1 MQRTRRKASQTNPK
15 HPSKP
20 VTPDP
25 KARAVTTLNVRND
38 TNESYFDRRPI
49 EVGGF
54 RLGGR
59 RAVPV
64 GRPTLEGYTAA
75 LQFACDAHEG
85 SPYWIGDLVSYADS
99 REDWKERLSQAQSV
113 TGLSIDRLHDLGY
126 VGRRT
131 PLKARLVS
139 PSIEH
144 SRAVAKLPDELDRL
158 DWLRKA
164 REEGWSVRDLRLNL
178 KAARLAKVIEG
189 QAVLEGQYR
198 VWLADPGWIYG
209 NRQPSGTGQK
219 EHYEGMTIEALCKL
233 PVAAHAAQ
241 DAVLFCWVTA
251 PMLYEQPGPNDVI
264 RAWGFTPKTGM
275 VWHKRRHNFGNYVSV
290 RHEHVIIATRGSCT
304 PDRPT
309 PMIDSVFTSE
319 LKSAHDL
326 EHSEKPEDLRAIIER
341 LYDGRR
347 IEMFARRR
355 SPGWATFG
363 NAARLIAAPEL
374 EAM

>member
-1 MQRTRRKASQTNPK
+1 MKSL
-15 HPSKP
+15 SK
-20 VTPDP
+20 
-25 KARAVTTLNVRND
+25 LVRND
-38 TNESYFDRRPI
+38 TNQQSYFDLRPM

-54 RLGGR
+54 RFTGR
-59 RAVPV
+59 GVVPV
-64 GRPTLEGYTAA
+64 GRPTLNGYASA
-75 LQFACDAHEG
+75 LQLASDAHEG
-85 SPYWIGDLVSYADS
+85 SPYWVADLVSYGDS
-99 REDWKERLSQAQSV
+99 REDWKERLSQAQAV

-131 PLKARLVS
+131 PATARLMA
-139 PSIEH
+139 PTIEH
-144 SRAVAKLPDELDRL
+144 ARAVAKLPDELDRL

-178 KAARLAKVIEG
+178 KAARRSRVIEG

-198 VWLADPGWIYG
+198 VWLADPPWLYG
-209 NRQPSGTGQK
+209 NNPPFIGTLPDT
-219 EHYEGMTIEALCKL
+219 HYAGMTIEALCKL
-233 PVAAHAAQ
+233 PVEAHTAP

-319 LKSAHDL
+319 LKSDHDL

-341 LYDGRR
+341 LYNGPY
-347 IEMFARRR
+347 IELFSRAQR
-355 SPGWATFG
+355 PGWAHFG
-363 NAARLIAAPEL
+363 NDARLIQAPEL
-374 EAM
+374 ETV